1 MIRVWLLGHVLAALA
16 VTGCARKSGS
26 GSASAVTVTAAP
38 AARTLDVLQPDCAG
52 QAEEVED
59 ALVRLAD
66 RYLWEEVERL
76 LGLALAARRDPGDAL
91 ACDEAARE
99 ALQTVARR
107 WAEEG
112 VSTGGSQVFDLAQRA
127 WRALA
132 TNYPG
137 AELRLHH
144 LFGRL
149 EWARATWVASA
160 IGEQTIAAERYAE
173 AHRHHVEAL
182 RHGGLS
188 PEEARIS
195 AREQLEAIRRALD
208 YKEAGWHP
216 GPWVC
221 QPDRNG
227 ACAVPPPAPVPPDMS
242 AADAQMLTSYGLFL
256 AEPAARSLPE
266 AAQVA
271 IERAEL
277 LLRHG
282 GWAQVEPVLREVM
295 QAHQGDDHG
304 EQAGRLL
311 LCSLQVRWQDPGG
324 TPEARVQARDKLIA
338 VAAQQRA
345 LPRYRA
351 DSPIGEQLPG
361 LRAAAMWQAATEAR
375 VAGDNLRCAR
385 GFEEMA
391 AEAGPAGHGEAR
403 LRFEAAVCH
412 EEGGS
417 FSAAIA
423 GYTDWLARFPGQRD
437 APEVVF
443 RLARTNERVQN
454 VEDARDNYVRFL
466 ELAPQD
472 ARALEAR
479 RRSITLSLVTGTVEE
494 AQIEALTRNRHGGDR
509 LLAAAI
515 RFRTEVRPHSPY
527 ERVAGYIQ
535 RFGRDGGAARLAI
548 AHVRAAE
555 ALMRSSCEVSVDEG
569 LCVEITRE
577 KALGS
582 VRARDKGQL
591 AQVRA
596 QLQAARGQLAA
607 AGMAPDKLDAP
618 LAVAPGEL
626 AAARRTVVLL
636 EGDLGA
642 EAALLTQPPSKYE
655 VTRSRQWFTRRVD
668 EVRRMQRVYEGVN
681 PGAGREVVV
690 GTGDVELI
698 ASDRFAAVIEARKA
712 QVFEADI
719 GLLEQVAAAVAA
731 RNPGGSEG
739 AELAA
744 TMQRLANQRRG
755 EAFTC
760 YQSCIELVA
769 SWGEDREGRAE
780 LCRAG
785 LGRLVQRYEARLEY
799 APDWRGR
806 VR

>member
-1 MIRVWLLGHVLAALA
+1 MVL
-16 VTGCARKSGS
+16 TGCAHK
-26 GSASAVTVTAAP
+26 SASAVTAAP
-38 AARTLDVLQPDCAG
+38 AARTLDALQPDCAR
-52 QAEEVED
+52 QAGEVED

-66 RYLWEEVERL
+66 RYLWEEVEKL
-76 LGLALAARRDPGDAL
+76 LALALAGRRDPGDAL
-91 ACDEAARE
+91 ACDEAARGV
-99 ALQTVARR
+99 LKTVARR

-127 WRALA
+127 LRALV
-132 TNYPG
+132 THYPG
-137 AELRLHH
+137 TEGGLHH

-149 EWARATWVASA
+149 EWARATRVASA
-160 IGEQTIAAERYAE
+160 IGEQTIASERYAE
-173 AHRHHVEAL
+173 AHRHHVAAL
-182 RHGGLS
+182 RRGDLS

-208 YKEAGWHP
+208 YTEAGWYP
-216 GPWVC
+216 EPWMC
-221 QPDRNG
+221 RPERDG

-242 AADAQMLTSYGLFL
+242 DADTQMLAAYDLFL
-256 AEPAARSLPE
+256 AEPAARVLPE

-277 LLRHG
+277 LLRRG
-282 GWAQVEPVLREVM
+282 RWAQVEPGLREVM
-295 QAHQGDDHG
+295 QTHQGDDRG

-311 LCSLQVRWQDPGG
+311 LRSLQVRWQDPGA
-324 TPEARVQARDKLIA
+324 TAEARTQARDKLIA
-338 VAAQQRA
+338 VAAELRA

-351 DSPIGEQLPG
+351 DSAVGQELPW

-375 VAGDNLRCAR
+375 LAGDYTRCAR
-385 GFEEMA
+385 GLEDMA
-391 AEAGPAGHGEAR
+391 AEAGPEGHGEAT
-403 LRFEAAVCH
+403 LRHEAAVCH

-423 GYTDWLARFPGQRD
+423 GYTDWLARFPGRRD
-437 APEVVF
+437 AHEVVF

-472 ARALEAR
+472 VRALEAR
-479 RRSITLSLVTGTVEE
+479 RRSIMLALVTGTVEE
-494 AQIEALTRNRHGGDR
+494 AQIEALTRNRNGGDR

-527 ERVAGYIQ
+527 ERVAGWIQ
-535 RFGRDGGAARLAI
+535 RFGRDGGAGRLAI

-555 ALMRSSCEVSVDEG
+555 ALMRSSCEVKVDEG

-577 KALGS
+577 ETLGS
-582 VRARDKGQL
+582 VRARDKRQL
-591 AQVRA
+591 ALVRA
-596 QLQAARGQLAA
+596 HLQAARGQLVAA
-607 AGMAPDKLDAP
+607 SMALDKLDPP

-626 AAARRTVVLL
+626 AAARRTVALL
-636 EGDLGA
+636 AGDLGA

-655 VTRSRQWFTRRVD
+655 VTRSRQWFARRVD
-668 EVRRMQRVYEGVN
+668 EVRRMQLVYEGVN
-681 PGAGREVVV
+681 PGAGREVV
-690 GTGDVELI
+690 GTGDVE
-698 ASDRFAAVIEARKA
+698 AVARDRFAAVIEGRKA

-719 GLLEQVAAAVAA
+719 GLLELVASAVAA
-731 RNPGGSEG
+731 RSPGGSEG

-780 LCRAG
+780 ACRAG

-799 APDWRGR
+799 TPDWRGR